1 MKIIPLLKHIFL
13 KKNLKEIKLVVM
25 DFDGIFT
32 DGGIYLGKNSSS
44 LRRFDVKDGIGIKL
58 LQNESVQIAILSGSN
73 SEIIDRRAKNLG
85 IDNVIKATSNKLT
98 AIKKLQKKLN
108 ISKKET
114 LFLGDDIND
123 LPVLDSVKLFIVP
136 ANASNPCKKIAS
148 FIGESDGGR
157 GFIRE
162 IAEKILYSKGK
173 NPNKPFFSKNDNS
186 D

>member
-1 MKIIPLLKHIFL
+1 MKNIPLLKHLFL
-13 KKNLKEIKLVVM
+13 KRTLEEIKLVVM

-44 LRRFDVKDGIGIKL
+44 FRRFDVKDGIGIKL
-58 LQNESVQIAILSGSN
+58 LQKESVQIAILSGSN

-85 IDNVIKATSNKLT
+85 IDNVIKATSNKLK

-114 LFLGDDIND
+114 IFLGDDIND
-123 LPVLDSVKLFIVP
+123 LPVVDSVKLFIVP
-136 ANASNPCKKIAS
+136 ANASHACRKIAS
-148 FIGESDGGR
+148 FIGKSDGGR

-162 IAEKILYSKGK
+162 IAERILYAKGK
-173 NPNKPFFSKNDNS
+173 NPNKPFFSKNDYS